1 MSYRQHLTFK
11 AVIVMLSAS
20 MEWEASITYLG
31 NFLVSFEQEQEKRRD
46 LVTFFVLLQSLNM
59 H

>member
-1 MSYRQHLTFK
+1 
-11 AVIVMLSAS
+11 MLSAS